1 MLSTARWPRSSW
13 SLRRRDVSLRRPPSA
28 GNRPI
33 NASSIFSLPSRPFC
47 LPNGAAAQPLPA
59 AGGGAKPRS
68 TAQWDRLQPPRCTD
82 CLAPARSA
90 ADGGGLGIEPLDRVG
105 GSLAAPTSH
114 TTVRAVRHTA
124 VHGRRCKRGA
134 RSWRGV
140 LRGRRG
146 RLTRPHRTLAGSAR
160 YPPGGLRHRSR
171 PVGVSI
177 GRRGVG
183 PCRSS
188 RFGPSPPCAAATMA
202 SADFWPPFAAPHGA
216 TSRNGGRPD
225 LPG

>member
-1 MLSTARWPRSSW
+1 MKNGKLTTDNEKPEAQTSQAIAAFRSSQLSVCHCRFGIFHGSPRW
-13 SLRRRDVSLRRPPSA
+13 VPRGLPCFAYHTCGSGCNTTPRRAPSCAPGRP
-28 GNRPI
+28 
-33 NASSIFSLPSRPFC
+33 
-47 LPNGAAAQPLPA
+47 
-59 AGGGAKPRS
+59 
-68 TAQWDRLQPPRCTD
+68 
-82 CLAPARSA
+82 
-90 ADGGGLGIEPLDRVG
+90 DRVG

-140 LRGRRG
+140 LRCRRG

-188 RFGPSPPCAAATMA
+188 RFGPSPQCAAATVA